1 MSTSTSTPVVQAWVG
16 CLSCYNN
23 GHLVGRW
30 VDAIDADTV
39 TIADLHRGREKR
51 PYMRF
56 CEELWC
62 LDHELPERGE
72 LSPARATAWGERL
85 AEIDEHLVPAFL
97 AWVSTGTHV
106 VDADDLPVIA
116 DFEERY
122 CGHWDNF
129 REYADEQIDA
139 LGVLAGVDDEVRRYF
154 DRAAYARDLGMS
166 YTTADAEGGGG
177 VFIFR
182 DL

>member
-1 MSTSTSTPVVQAWVG
+1 MSFPAPTPPLQAWVG

-23 GHLVGRW
+23 GYLIGRW

-39 TIADLHRGREKR
+39 TVADLHRGREKR

-85 AEIDEHLVPAFL
+85 AEIGEHLLPAFL
-97 AWVSTGTHV
+97 AWIRTGAHV
-106 VDADDLPVIA
+106 VDADDLPIA
-116 DFEERY
+116 SAFEDSY
-122 CGHWDNF
+122 CGHWDSF
-129 REYADEQIDA
+129 RQYADEQVDA
-139 LGVLAGVDDEVRRYF
+139 LGLLRDAPEELSRYF
-154 DRAAYARDLGMS
+154 DYSGYARDLEMGH
-166 YTTADAEGGGG
+166 TVVDAEGG
-177 VFIFR
+177 VYVFR